1 MKSVRDITKRI
12 GRVIPALALVALA
25 QAGLAGVAWSQ
36 TPAAQPSVELGASA
50 AGGSDELRDIT
61 RVKPSEL
68 GLKVDEKLGAPLP
81 MELSFVNAEGERR
94 RLGDFFTRTGPDGQV
109 IEGKP
114 ALVALVY
121 YRCPVVCSAL
131 LKTVNECVRDIKGL
145 EAGKDFN
152 ILTFS
157 FDPRD
162 DKYAAL
168 NQKKASLLGYGR
180 GDAGSVS
187 EGWQFFLQE
196 EGTTRQL
203 ANSLGFQYSP
213 INGGQDFAHPVV
225 FFMVTPDGKISRY
238 LYGFGH
244 TALQLRLAILD
255 AGQGTVTN
263 SLEDQF
269 LTFCYMFDPK
279 MGMYTLSAFRVMQL
293 GGVLTMLALG
303 GLIGTLLFAERLKKR
318 RLMAA
323 GAAVPGSSVRTTAGS
338 LSGSLHGSTP

>member
-1 MKSVRDITKRI
+1 MLNVRDITKLI
-12 GRVIPALALVALA
+12 GRAIPAVAFVALA
-25 QAGLAGVAWSQ
+25 HAGLAGVAF
-36 TPAAQPSVELGASA
+36 AQASGPEASGPEASA
-50 AGGSDELRDIT
+50 PTSSSNDLRDIT

-68 GLKVDEKLGAPLP
+68 GLKVDEKLGVPLP
-81 MELSFVNAEGERR
+81 MELTFTNAEGERR
-94 RLGDFFTRTGPDGQV
+94 RLGEFFTRTGPSGEK

-114 ALVALVY
+114 AIVALVY

-145 EAGKDFN
+145 EAGKEFN
-152 ILTFS
+152 VLTFS

-162 DKYAAL
+162 DKFAAM

-180 GDAGSVS
+180 GNEGTVS
-187 EGWQFFLQE
+187 EGWQFFLHE

-203 ANSLGFQYSP
+203 ANALGFQYSP

-255 AGQGTVTN
+255 AGQGTITN
-263 SLEDQF
+263 TLEDQF

-293 GGVLTMLALG
+293 GGVLTMLGLG
-303 GLIGTLLFAERLKKR
+303 GLIGVLLFAERLKKR
-318 RLMAA
+318 RLLAA
-323 GAAVPGSSVRTTAGS
+323 GVAVPGSSFRTNAGPVAGS
-338 LSGSLHGSTP
+338 IHGSIP